1 MHSTHNQELSI
12 VAEKFIQTVKNKIY
26 KYMTSLSQNL
36 YIDKLAGKEYNNA
49 YHSTNKIKPV
59 HLNSITFIE
68 SNLKI
73 NDKDLTLE
81 WVIM

>member
-1 MHSTHNQELSI
+1 MHSTHNQEKSI

-49 YHSTNKIKPV
+49 YRSTNKIKPV

-73 NDKDLTLE
+73 NDKDITLE
-81 WVIM
+81 WVFM

>member
-1 MHSTHNQELSI
+1 
-12 VAEKFIQTVKNKIY
+12 
-26 KYMTSLSQNL
+26 MTSLSQNL

-73 NDKDLTLE
+73 NDKDIALE
-81 WVIM
+81 WVFM

>member
-1 MHSTHNQELSI
+1 M
-12 VAEKFIQTVKNKIY
+12 KNKIY
-26 KYMTSLSQNL
+26 KYTTSLSQNL
-36 YIDKLAGKEYNNA
+36 YIDKLAGYEYNNA
-49 YHSTNKIKPV
+49 YHGTNKIKPV

-73 NDKDLTLE
+73 NDKDITLE